1 MTMTKEQKRDA
12 WAFAAGLSKVDGLN
26 TSAEFKELVEREIA
40 GEITTADI
48 KKALDTKYS
57 AIAKGE

>member
-1 MTMTKEQKRDA
+1 MTQAQKREA

-26 TSAEFKELVEREIA
+26 TSAEFKELVEREIR
-40 GEITTADI
+40 GEISTADI
-48 KKALDTKYS
+48 KCRLDAKYA